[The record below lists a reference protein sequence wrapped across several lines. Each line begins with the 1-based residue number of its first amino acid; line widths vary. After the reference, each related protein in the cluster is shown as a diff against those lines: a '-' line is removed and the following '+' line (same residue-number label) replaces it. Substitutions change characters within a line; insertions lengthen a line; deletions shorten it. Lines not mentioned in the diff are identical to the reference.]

1 MLYEVLDWRGDGGS
15 QAGKDAEWVMGQLRA
30 MDAALA
36 AAARGGRALGRSGAG
51 SMTDRMRV
59 RAAELGCHL
68 GLLREGKLEWR
79 DMQHLLPRIGTHA
92 VPKPKLLYSCAV
104 EDTTSETTLFG

>member
-1 MLYEVLDWRGDGGS
+1 MDR
-15 QAGKDAEWVMGQLRA
+15 LRA

-79 DMQHLLPRIGTHA
+79 DMQHLLPPIGTPA
-92 VPKPKLLYSCAV
+92 VPPSTLLYAV
-104 EDTTSETTLFG
+104 EDKPSETTLFGV